1 MPPQGQAETLILE
14 YAKQSNGAV
23 EACIAKPGLIGSP
36 DKKTPMLQKAFFAI
50 IGRPK
55 IQVSEISAAMLYQ
68 VVNGFETDTLV
79 IADMVRDGQKFLAE
93 HGL

>member
-1 MPPQGQAETLILE
+1 
-14 YAKQSNGAV
+14 
-23 EACIAKPGLIGSP
+23 
-36 DKKTPMLQKAFFAI
+36 MLQKAFFAI